1 LGSSGVD
8 RREADRGTGEG
19 LRRRLAELMVADSDV
34 RLAII
39 DAVLA
44 DVATRSDLEKL
55 RSEIERGQEA
65 REQDLNT

>member
-1 LGSSGVD
+1 LESSGVD

-19 LRRRLAELMVADSDV
+19 SPKMRKRLAELMVVDSGV

-44 DVATRSDLEKL
+44 ESA
-55 RSEIERGQEA
+55 
-65 REQDLNT
+65 